1 MLRLPNLHHK
11 TASLP
16 ISFKYFSP
24 NRWYAGI
31 TTTMVDQE
39 ITRDP
44 LSDLGSGKDDFN
56 VVDVHLGYR
65 LAKRRG
71 SLSLNIFNA
80 ADEEFNY
87 QDDSY
92 REFRNEP
99 STGPYFPERTVQFQ
113 ANLAF

>member
-1 MLRLPNLHHK
+1 M
-11 TASLP
+11 
-16 ISFKYFSP
+16 
-24 NRWYAGI
+24 
-31 TTTMVDQE
+31 
-39 ITRDP
+39 DP
-44 LSDLGSGKDDFN
+44 FAPPGAPVTSGEDSFN
-56 VVDVHLGYR
+56 VVDLSFGYR

-71 SLSLNIFNA
+71 SLSLNIFNV

-87 QDDSY
+87 QDDTY